1 MFHQLREALGDDELL
16 KIVQSFINFD
26 GSERAPVPLHDAIIE
41 SIIHDPSMIDLIL
54 STTALLQEKPQI
66 AMALMEKAYEQASS
80 VKVRQQLKGIALR
93 FRLACKFKKKPL
105 VNLKQFTASQARA
118 FQRLR
123 QMAELYFSGASHCGV
138 KLRVNPL
145 LVGPSGVGKTHI
157 VNALAESLDLPLL
170 RLTVS
175 DWLVTGCKSEP
186 TTLQTLQNFLTENR
200 SGVVF
205 IDETD
210 KIQAHDNAW
219 SQNVLTELF
228 SVIDRQV
235 NFQGGKGTPWTPD
248 HTARLKKKIF
258 LIGAGTW
265 HRLWS
270 QSSAPSL
277 GFGGS
282 DARGFDEE
290 AFRKKVRHAGLI
302 PDELINRFNDD
313 WLMLEPYKVTD
324 YEAIVRNLGIDPT
337 TIDPVEGA
345 ASGLNF
351 RYVERALT
359 NAALKRIATPAVAQG

>member
-1 MFHQLREALGDDELL
+1 MLPELRDALGDDEFL
-16 KIVQSFINFD
+16 KLVKTIINSD
-26 GSERAPVPLHDAIIE
+26 SPERPHVPLHDAIID
-41 SIIHDPSMIDLIL
+41 SLIHDPAMLDLL
-54 STTALLQEKPQI
+54 FSTTELLREKPQI
-66 AMALMEKAYEQASS
+66 AVALMEKAFEHASS
-80 VKVRQQLKGIALR
+80 VAVRRQVKGIALR
-93 FRLACKFKKKPL
+93 FRLACTFKKKTT
-105 VNLKQFTASQARA
+105 VSLKQFTASQARA
-118 FQRLR
+118 FERLR

-186 TTLQTLQNFLTENR
+186 TTLQTLQSFLAENR
-200 SGVVF
+200 RGVVF
-205 IDETD
+205 IDELD

-228 SVIDRQV
+228 AVIDRQV
-235 NFQGGKGTPWTPD
+235 NYQGAKGSPWTAD

-265 HRLWS
+265 HRLWT
-270 QSSAPSL
+270 QTTAPSL

-282 DARGFDEE
+282 EAGNFDEE
-290 AFRKKVRHAGLI
+290 GFRKKVRRAGVI

-313 WLMLEPYKVTD
+313 WLLLQGYGITD

-337 TIDPVEGA
+337 TIDPIEGA

-359 NAALKRIATPAVAQG
+359 NAALKRIATPDVAQV